1 MYVYAPP
8 ESLPALMQ
16 DYLAWQREQRRA
28 SAHTQEHTARDLAR
42 LAALAEGRALL
53 ALQSRDMRA
62 CLVRLRTQGLSGSS
76 LARVLSS
83 WRGFY
88 RWAVLHGHCEANP
101 VLGVR
106 APKTPQRLP
115 KALSVDRTQA
125 LLDAPV
131 EAEAPNA
138 RLGARDRAMFE
149 LFYATGLRLS
159 ELGGLTLAHAAQIEQ
174 GMLTVTG
181 KRGVLRSVPVGAK
194 AQQAVAEW
202 RALRGAADGDALL
215 FVTRTG
221 TAMTPAAIRA
231 RLTRW
236 AQASGIGQHVHPHML
251 RHSFASHMLQ
261 SSGDLRA
268 VQELLGHG
276 SLRSTQVY
284 THLDFQHLA
293 KVYDQAHPRAHKGR
307 TDGQK

>member
-1 MYVYAPP
+1 MYTYTPP
-8 ESLPALMQ
+8 ASLPALMQ
-16 DYLAWQREQRRA
+16 TYLAWQREQRRA
-28 SAHTQEHTARDLAR
+28 SAHTQEHSARDLAR
-42 LAALAEGRALL
+42 LAELAEGRALL
-53 ALQSRDMRA
+53 ALDSRDIRA
-62 CLVRLRTQGLSGSS
+62 GLVRLRAQGLSGTS

-83 WRGFY
+83 WRSFY
-88 RWAVLHGHCEANP
+88 RWALLHGHCEANP
-101 VLGVR
+101 AQGVR

-138 RLGARDRAMFE
+138 RLGVRDRAMFE

-181 KRGVLRSVPVGAK
+181 KRGVTRSVPVGAK
-194 AQQAVAEW
+194 AQQAVAAW
-202 RALRGAADGDALL
+202 CALRGAVHSDELL

-221 TAMTPAAIRA
+221 TGMSPPAIRA
-231 RLTRW
+231 RLRVW
-236 AQASGIGQHVHPHML
+236 AQVSGIGQHVHPHML

-293 KVYDQAHPRAHKGR
+293 KVYDRAHPRAHKGGA
-307 TDGQK
+307 DGQK